1 MTLYAICALIGGT
14 KIISGS
20 MSMKWDESRADIIV
34 DVTLGFVEESWCSFY
49 CLKCAVSDRP
59 KLSSILLNLLWLL
72 CVIQW
77 ASSLRYSLQWYDR
90 FEYFYWN
97 ITTLVMVRNRCEW
110 WGNIRIFIQHGI
122 FIPNNTHIFF
132 INWLPQRR
140 RRQQPRPDYQHVQFR
155 WAVWAGEK
163 FGIVWRRV
171 GLDVMVDAHHRG
183 LLAAPINY
191 AIIANTIHSGNESV
205 GLCML
210 VDPRRFAK
218 K

>member
-77 ASSLRYSLQWYDR
+77 ASSSRYSLQWYASIWVFLSKHNNFGDGK
-90 FEYFYWN
+90 EQMW
-97 ITTLVMVRNRCEW
+97 MVREYTDFHPASNIHTKQYSHLLYYLTPITMSTTAMSRLSAWVIQMSWRSSREIGHWLEKSWVGGGRCGW
-110 WGNIRIFIQHGI
+110 
-122 FIPNNTHIFF
+122 
-132 INWLPQRR
+132 
-140 RRQQPRPDYQHVQFR
+140 
-155 WAVWAGEK
+155 
-163 FGIVWRRV
+163 
-171 GLDVMVDAHHRG
+171 
-183 LLAAPINY
+183 
-191 AIIANTIHSGNESV
+191 
-205 GLCML
+205 
-210 VDPRRFAK
+210 
-218 K
+218 